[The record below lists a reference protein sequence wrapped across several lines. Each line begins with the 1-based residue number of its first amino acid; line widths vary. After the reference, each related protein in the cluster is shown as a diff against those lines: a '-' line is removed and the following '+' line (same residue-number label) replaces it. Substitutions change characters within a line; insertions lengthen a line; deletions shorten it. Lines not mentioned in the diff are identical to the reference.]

1 MRLTTVLI
9 TFFISF
15 GLVGHAQTSQNACPD
30 PENPVTLEQEGFG
43 IVTAQDF
50 STEGETTTFEL
61 ARLEYQG
68 WIVRAA
74 RLSITG
80 NALSASSVCLETAG
94 ARGTTASLE
103 WSARE
108 GAGRIRISD
117 LELLLEP
124 SFALPEALPAG
135 RYRLKAATGFFEDER
150 LHAENAVL
158 DRLNEQSKP
167 IERYRAAQVNL
178 ESGRLQASGLAFAG
192 ASVTLTG
199 ESASADTDRV
209 TTGPVSGFLG
219 RNSAGGEIAFSA
231 ERAILFANGSVRL
244 EDVRLSV
251 FGLEIV
257 SLPLLDVPN
266 GLIQAG
272 SGVTGMG
279 GAGGLGGLDQ
289 PFRLSFTDGLN
300 FGLERYRLSARN
312 DLRFSLQIH
321 RLFNP
326 SAAPTVSFALEAADQ
341 ADRIVLGQPFI
352 VGTGPATTR
361 FRATR
366 EPATGL
372 TFGLNMISG
381 LTVFGPCQ
389 SDCDPFVDVLFGYA
403 HSFEV
408 SDFRLRAKLEFGS
421 AWQPDLN
428 PDPARSSSLTQSLVV
443 ARAFGNAGWVGAL
456 GPVNL
461 SFGAT
466 LEATGFLPGSNLS
479 EFTVG
484 MNLSA
489 HLSARYAA
497 NGFSMVGSIQL
508 AQPSG
513 EFPIRRYRADPFI
526 LGVLNVQWTPLLAP
540 LPLGFSG
547 LALEKPRF
555 GLNLRYDFRLDLWQQ
570 FQLTLDTDIAV
581 YDGVVLQ
588 DHFDQPFHTPV
599 FILSPAARID
609 LAAKLPAASL
619 GANITLFGPGLA
631 YTLGAFLD
639 WRPNG
644 TTGWRFNAGVRFR

>member
-1 MRLTTVLI
+1 MRLANVLI
-9 TFFISF
+9 AVFLLS
-15 GLVGHAQTSQNACPD
+15 GPVGHAQTSQNACID

-61 ARLEYQG
+61 ARLEYRG

-74 RLSITG
+74 RLAITG
-80 NALSASSVCLETAG
+80 NVLSANGVCLETAG
-94 ARGTTASLE
+94 ARGTTATLE
-103 WSARE
+103 WSTKTD
-108 GAGRIRISD
+108 AGRIQISD

-135 RYRLKAATGFFEDER
+135 RYRLKAAAGFFEGER
-150 LHAENAVL
+150 LRAENAVL

-244 EDVRLSV
+244 ENVRLSV
-251 FGLEIV
+251 FGLEII
-257 SLPLLDVPN
+257 SLPSLDVPN

-272 SGVTGMG
+272 AGMAGTG
-279 GAGGLGGLDQ
+279 GAGGLDQ

-312 DLRFSLQIH
+312 DLRFSIQIH

-326 SAAPTVSFALEAADQ
+326 SAAPTISFALEAADLS
-341 ADRIVLGQPFI
+341 DRIVLGQPFI
-352 VGTGPATTR
+352 VGAGPASVR

-403 HSFEV
+403 QSLEIHSL
-408 SDFRLRAKLEFGS
+408 RLRPKLELGS

-428 PDPARSSSLTQSLVV
+428 PDPTLPSSLTQSLAVV
-443 ARAFGNAGWVGAL
+443 RASGAASWAGAL
-456 GPVNL
+456 GPVDL
-461 SFGAT
+461 SLAAA

-484 MNLSA
+484 INLSA
-489 HLSARYAA
+489 RFSARYAV
-497 NGFSMVGSIQL
+497 NGFSVVGSLQL

-513 EFPIRRYRADPFI
+513 VFPIRRYRANPFM
-526 LGVLNVQWTPLLAP
+526 LGVLNAQWTPLLTP

-555 GLNLRYDFRLDLWQQ
+555 GLNLSYDFRLGLWQQ
-570 FQLTLDTDIAV
+570 FQLTLDTDIAI
-581 YDGVVLQ
+581 YDGVVLL
-588 DHFDQPFHTPV
+588 DHFDQPFQTPV
-599 FILSPAARID
+599 FILAPVARID
-609 LAAKLPAASL
+609 LATRLPAASL
-619 GANITLFGPGLA
+619 GANITVFGSGLA

-639 WRPNG
+639 WRSDG
-644 TTGWRFNAGVRFR
+644 SSGWRFNAGVRFR

>member
-1 MRLTTVLI
+1 MRLAVILI
-9 TFFISF
+9 TALFLP
-15 GLVGHAQTSQNACPD
+15 GLVGHAQTITD
-30 PENPVTLEQEGFG
+30 PCADPQNPVTLEQEGFG
-43 IVTAQDF
+43 VVTAQDF
-50 STEGETTTFEL
+50 STEGETTTFEV

-80 NALSASSVCLETAG
+80 NALSGSMVCLEIAG

-103 WSARE
+103 WSTGE
-108 GAGRIRISD
+108 GAGRFRISD

-135 RYRLKAATGFFEDER
+135 RYRLKAATGFFEGER
-150 LHAENAVL
+150 LRAENAVL
-158 DRLNEQSKP
+158 DRLNEQSK
-167 IERYRAAQVNL
+167 IVERYRAALVNL

-199 ESASADTDRV
+199 ESATADTDRV

-231 ERAILFANGSVRL
+231 ERAILLADGGVRL
-244 EDVRLSV
+244 EGVTLSV

-257 SLPLLDVPN
+257 SLPSVDVPN

-272 SGVTGMG
+272 AGVTGAG

-300 FGLERYRLSARN
+300 FGVERYRLSARN
-312 DLRFSLQIH
+312 DLRFSVQVH
-321 RLFNP
+321 RLFNVN
-326 SAAPTVSFALEAADQ
+326 AAPTVSFALEASDQ
-341 ADRIVLGQPFI
+341 ADRITLGQPFTI
-352 VGTGPATTR
+352 GTGPTTLR

-372 TFGLNMISG
+372 TFGLHMISG
-381 LTVFGPCQ
+381 FTVFGPCQ
-389 SDCDPFVDVLFGYA
+389 SDCDPFVDVLLGYA

-408 SDFRLRAKLEFGS
+408 NGFRLRPKVEVGT
-421 AWQPDLN
+421 AWQPDLTPN
-428 PDPARSSSLTQSLVV
+428 PTLPSSLTQSLAVV
-443 ARAFGNAGWVGAL
+443 RASSNASWVGVF
-456 GPVNL
+456 GPINL
-461 SFGAT
+461 SFGAS
-466 LEATGFLPGSNLS
+466 LDATGFLPGPNLGQ
-479 EFTVG
+479 FTVG

-489 HLSARYAA
+489 RASARYAL
-497 NGFSMVGSIQL
+497 NGFSVVGSIQL
-508 AQPSG
+508 VQPSG
-513 EFPIRRYRADPFI
+513 IFPIRRYRADPVI
-526 LGVLNVQWTPLLAP
+526 LGVLNAQWTPFLAQ

-547 LALEKPRF
+547 LALEKPRL
-555 GLNLRYDFRLDLWQQ
+555 GLNLTYDFRLGLWQQ

-581 YDGVVLQ
+581 YNGVILL
-588 DHFDQPFHTPV
+588 DHFDQPFQTPV
-599 FILSPAARID
+599 FVLSPVARID
-609 LAAKLPAASL
+609 LAASLPAATL

-639 WRPNG
+639 WRSDG
-644 TTGWRFNAGVRFR
+644 TTAWRFNAGVRFR

>member
-1 MRLTTVLI
+1 MRPATVLI
-9 TFFISF
+9 TVFILF
-15 GLVGHAQTSQNACPD
+15 GSVGYAQTSQNTCPD

-50 STEGETTTFEL
+50 STEGETTTFEV

-80 NALSASSVCLETAG
+80 NALSANAVCLETAG

-103 WSARE
+103 WSA
-108 GAGRIRISD
+108 GQFHVSD

-124 SFALPEALPAG
+124 SFALPEALPVG
-135 RYRLKAATGFFEDER
+135 RYRLKAATGFFEGER
-150 LHAENAVL
+150 LRAENAVL
-158 DRLNEQSKP
+158 DRLNEQSK
-167 IERYRAAQVNL
+167 IVERYKAAQVSL
-178 ESGRLQASGLAFAG
+178 VSGRLQAIGLGFAG

-199 ESASADTDRV
+199 ESATADTNRV
-209 TTGPVSGFLG
+209 ITGPVSGFLG
-219 RNSAGGEIAFSA
+219 RNSTGGEVAFSA
-231 ERAILFANGSVRL
+231 ERAILFADGSIRL
-244 EDVRLSV
+244 EGVRLSV
-251 FGLEIV
+251 FGLEVV
-257 SLPLLDVPN
+257 SLPSLDVPN
-266 GLIQAG
+266 SLIQVG
-272 SGVTGMG
+272 VGVTGTG

-300 FGLERYRLSARN
+300 FGVERYRLSARN
-312 DLRFSLQIH
+312 DVRFSVQIH
-321 RLFNP
+321 RLFNI
-326 SAAPTVSFALEAADQ
+326 STAPTVSFALEAADQ
-341 ADRIVLGQPFI
+341 ADRIALGQPFI
-352 VGTGPATTR
+352 VGTGPATVR

-403 HSFEV
+403 HSF
-408 SDFRLRAKLEFGS
+408 DLNGFRLRPKLELGS

-428 PDPARSSSLTQSLVV
+428 PDPVLPSSLTQSMVV
-443 ARAFGNAGWVGAL
+443 VRASGTAGWAGVL

-461 SFGAT
+461 SLGAA
-466 LEATGFLPGSNLS
+466 LEAIGFLPGPNLS
-479 EFTVG
+479 QFTVG
-484 MNLSA
+484 INLSA
-489 HLSARYAA
+489 RLSARYAV
-497 NGFSMVGSIQL
+497 NGFSVAGSIQL

-513 EFPIRRYRADPFI
+513 VFPIRRYRADPFI
-526 LGVLNVQWTPLLAP
+526 LGVLNAQWTPFLVP

-555 GLNLRYDFRLDLWQQ
+555 GLNLNYDFRLGLWQQ

-581 YDGVVLQ
+581 YDGVVLL
-588 DHFDQPFHTPV
+588 DHFDQPFQTPV
-599 FILSPAARID
+599 FVLSPVARID
-609 LAAKLPAASL
+609 LAASLPAASL

-639 WRPNG
+639 WRSDG

>member
-1 MRLTTVLI
+1 VRLAIVLI
-9 TFFISF
+9 TVFILF
-15 GLVGHAQTSQNACPD
+15 GSVGHAQTSQNTCPD

-50 STEGETTTFEL
+50 STEEETITFEA

-80 NALSASSVCLETAG
+80 NALSANGVCLETAG

-103 WSARE
+103 WSTRE

-135 RYRLKAATGFFEDER
+135 RYRLKAATGFFEGER
-150 LHAENAVL
+150 LRAENAVL

-167 IERYRAAQVNL
+167 IERYRAGQVNL

-192 ASVTLTG
+192 SSVTLAG
-199 ESASADTDRV
+199 ESATADTDRV

-231 ERAILFANGSVRL
+231 ERAILFADGGVRL
-244 EDVRLSV
+244 EGVTLSV

-257 SLPLLDVPN
+257 SLPSLDVPK

-272 SGVTGMG
+272 AGVTGTG

-300 FGLERYRLSARN
+300 FGVERYRLSARN
-312 DLRFSLQIH
+312 DLRFSVQIH
-321 RLFNP
+321 RLFNV

-352 VGTGPATTR
+352 VGTGPATVR

-366 EPATGL
+366 EPNTGP

-381 LTVFGPCQ
+381 LTVSGPCQ

-408 SDFRLRAKLEFGS
+408 NGFRLRPKLELGS

-428 PDPARSSSLTQSLVV
+428 PDPARPSSLTQSLAVV
-443 ARAFGNAGWVGAL
+443 RASGNAGWTGVF
-456 GPVNL
+456 GPINL
-461 SFGAT
+461 SFGAA
-466 LEATGFLPGSNLS
+466 LEATGFLPGPNLGL
-479 EFTVG
+479 FTVG
-484 MNLSA
+484 MNLA
-489 HLSARYAA
+489 ARLSVRYTV
-497 NGFSMVGSIQL
+497 NGFSVAGSIQL

-513 EFPIRRYRADPFI
+513 VFPIRRYRADPFI
-526 LGVLNVQWTPLLAP
+526 LGVLNAQWTPILAP
-540 LPLGFSG
+540 LPLGFLG

-555 GLNLRYDFRLDLWQQ
+555 GLNLSYDFRLGLWQQ

-581 YDGVVLQ
+581 YDGVVLL
-588 DHFDQPFHTPV
+588 DHFDQPFQTPV
-599 FILSPAARID
+599 FILSPVARID
-609 LAAKLPAASL
+609 LAARLPAASL
-619 GANITLFGPGLA
+619 GANITLFGPGLG

-639 WRPNG
+639 WRSDG